1 MLYAALIAL
10 VAGGD
15 QWLKYK
21 VEAQDGETFP
31 RPLEKAK
38 GKIWI
43 YRNHNEGFPFG
54 FMEKHKELVRLVA
67 LILTSILAGGLMEMQ
82 REKGRILEKTATSLV
97 IGGSLSN
104 LYDRYVRNYVVD
116 YFSLRFGPLKEVVFN
131 LGDICIL
138 VGSGITSF
146 SWPVREWKR
155 KRSQCKGNE
164 GK

>member
-54 FMEKHKELVRLVA
+54 FMEKHKELVRLGERA
-67 LILTSILAGGLMEMQ
+67 YPGENS
-82 REKGRILEKTATSLV
+82 
-97 IGGSLSN
+97 
-104 LYDRYVRNYVVD
+104 
-116 YFSLRFGPLKEVVFN
+116 YFSGYWRLIEQSV
-131 LGDICIL
+131 
-138 VGSGITSF
+138 
-146 SWPVREWKR
+146 
-155 KRSQCKGNE
+155 
-164 GK
+164 

>member
-54 FMEKHKELVRLVA
+54 FMEKHKELVRLVP
-67 LILTSILAGGLMEMQ
+67 LILTSILAGGLSG
-82 REKGRILEKTATSLV
+82 RKGV
-97 IGGSLSN
+97 
-104 LYDRYVRNYVVD
+104 
-116 YFSLRFGPLKEVVFN
+116 
-131 LGDICIL
+131 
-138 VGSGITSF
+138 
-146 SWPVREWKR
+146 SWR
-155 KRSQCKGNE
+155 KQLLLWLLAAH
-164 GK
+164 